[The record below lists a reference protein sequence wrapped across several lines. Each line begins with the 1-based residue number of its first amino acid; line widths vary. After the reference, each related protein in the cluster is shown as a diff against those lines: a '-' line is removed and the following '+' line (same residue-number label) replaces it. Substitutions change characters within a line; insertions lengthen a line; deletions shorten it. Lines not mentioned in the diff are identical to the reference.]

1 MKNKFIWS
9 IILILG
15 VAQFLLVVDTTIM
28 NVSISNLV
36 NDLNT
41 SVQGVQTAISLY
53 ALVMAVFMMM
63 GAKLGDIWGNKKT
76 FIIGIVLFGIG
87 AFIASI
93 SQNLWT
99 LIIGWSII
107 EGLGAA
113 LLMPSLQVL
122 TRFNYEGKQRT
133 MCYGILGAI
142 AAFGVAFGPIVGGFL
157 TTYYSWRWAFR
168 LEVLIV
174 ILVMFFLHLLKDS
187 PKKKGLKLDVGGVLL
202 SIFSLGSIVYGVL
215 LSSTYGWLSARQPLV
230 VGDVTIDLFGLS
242 VVPFLILFGLIFLF
256 LLFLWEKKVSK
267 NGKLPLFNFDILKNK
282 GFSSG
287 LSITVV
293 QYFIQGAIFFCIP
306 LFLQVVL
313 GYDALKSGIALLPI
327 SISILLFSLL
337 GAKLAQKLYPKHI
350 ILAGLG
356 LVILGGFLLMG
367 SISDLASIESISF
380 GLAFI
385 GAGIGLISSQVVNF
399 NLSMVKESEVND
411 ASGLNGTLQQ
421 FGMSLG
427 TAIAGSV
434 LIIGLSFSAISQVNQ
449 DPNLTSSQKDIIN
462 EKILEKAQFV
472 SNADITSV
480 MSENNVP
487 ENIQQEVVKIND
499 NARISALKGTV
510 LMAVIVGFFSLILAK
525 ALPRKK
531 VN

>member
-1 MKNKFIWS
+1 MKSKFIWS

-41 SVQGVQTAISLY
+41 SVQGVQTAVSLY

-174 ILVMFFLHLLKDS
+174 ILVMFFLHLIKDS
-187 PKKKGLKLDVGGVLL
+187 IKKEGIKLDIGGVFL
-202 SIFSLGSIVYGVL
+202 SIFSLGSIIYGVL
-215 LSSTYGWLSARQPLV
+215 LSSTYGWLASRQPLII
-230 VGDVTIDLFGLS
+230 GDATIDLFGLS
-242 VVPFLILFGLIFLF
+242 IVPFLILFGLIFLF
-256 LLFLWEKKVSK
+256 ILFLWEKRVKER
-267 NGKLPLFNFDILKNK
+267 GKIPLFNFNILGNK
-282 GFSSG
+282 GFLSG
-287 LSITVV
+287 VSITVV

-327 SISILLFSLL
+327 SISILLFSLI
-337 GAKLAQKLYPKHI
+337 GAKLAQKFYPKYI
-350 ILAGLG
+350 IMSGLG
-356 LVILGGFLLMG
+356 LVVLGGILLMF

-380 GLAFI
+380 GLGFI

-399 NLSMVKESEVND
+399 NLSMVKDDEINE
-411 ASGLNGTLQQ
+411 ASGINGTLQQ
-421 FGMSLG
+421 FGLSLG

-434 LIIGLSFSAISQVNQ
+434 LIISLSFSAISQI
-449 DPNLTSSQKDIIN
+449 DKYPNITEDQKDVIN
-462 EKILEKAQFV
+462 EHIMEKAQFV
-472 SNADITSV
+472 SDLDIENV
-480 MSENNVP
+480 MKEKNIP
-487 ENIQQEVVKIND
+487 ENIQKEVIDIND
-499 NARISALKGTV
+499 NARISALKITI
-510 LMAVIVGFFSLILAK
+510 LMSVIVGFLAIFLAK
-525 ALPRKK
+525 ILPKK
-531 VN
+531 RVN